1 VKRTFTTLAGMIALG
16 LGLFACAGEASA
28 QAPTS
33 RIKVVNIW
41 MVVKNYKRTEALR
54 AELQGIIKGYDDEL
68 KQTKTDLEGRKTQI
82 KDADNNKYTDEQK
95 KALVNEVKRLERIL
109 TDKGEEMREKL
120 IKKESEQAIGVFH
133 EIEDAIGRVAKSG
146 GAELVLIYGDTPDEK
161 DRNVAANL
169 ARKINTS
176 ACLPLYMAP
185 GVDITTEVL
194 TLLNAKYPAA
204 AGGGTPPAPG
214 GGN

>member
-1 VKRTFTTLAGMIALG
+1 MIALG
-16 LGLFACAGEASA
+16 LGLFACTGEVSA
-28 QAPTS
+28 QATTS
-33 RIKVVNIW
+33 HVKVVNIW

-54 AELQGIIKGYDDEL
+54 AELQAIVKQYDDQL

-82 KDADNNKYTDEQK
+82 KDGDKYTDEQK
-95 KALVNEVKRLERIL
+95 KALANEVKRLERIL
-109 TDKGEEMREKL
+109 TDKGEEMREVL

-161 DRNVAANL
+161 DRYVAQNL

-176 ACLPLYMAP
+176 ACMPLYIAP
-185 GVDITTEVL
+185 GVDITADVL
-194 TLLNAKYPAA
+194 KLLNDKYPAVGGA
-204 AGGGTPPAPG
+204 AAPAAPG
-214 GGN
+214 GN